1 MDLLDAPP
9 QQHAPPAHQVRLDGL
24 RQAAQRIDP
33 VRLHYLDVLSQRIA
47 TAPDAVQRVLENK
60 LDIALTALESRLRQ
74 RQPAAR
80 EAGMQ
85 KSAAPLAALNRYIE
99 GLRQAGDGPLQ
110 GLGLDKPSGH
120 GFANDADARKELPSV
135 RRFREAWSR
144 IAAEDRVTEA
154 VERGPTNAGPLN
166 SHMLVL
172 RTLSPAARP
181 VAGLPAPLP
190 VPDGNPAMAG
200 AGQPDDCPGQAQ
212 TGTAQPGEK
221 ALSHRPWTSIFIAA
235 HVHFTLGS
243 GYFFLIFAP
252 EPP

>member
-33 VRLHYLDVLSQRIA
+33 VRLHYLDVLSQRVA
-47 TAPDAVQRVLENK
+47 AAPDAVRRVLENK

-172 RTLSPAARP
+172 RTLARLRDLSPDYLRRFLSQVETLQWLEQASQTIAPVKPKPARRSRVKKP
-181 VAGLPAPLP
+181 
-190 VPDGNPAMAG
+190 
-200 AGQPDDCPGQAQ
+200 
-212 TGTAQPGEK
+212 
-221 ALSHRPWTSIFIAA
+221 
-235 HVHFTLGS
+235 
-243 GYFFLIFAP
+243 
-252 EPP
+252 